1 MGGARG
7 RADRQGD
14 GAGVGIMRAAVRMS
28 PHSSCAFGVNLTGI
42 THFAETYAI
51 TELIHNKLLAKPILI
66 KPGEADIR

>member
-1 MGGARG
+1 
-7 RADRQGD
+7 
-14 GAGVGIMRAAVRMS
+14 MRAAVRMS